1 MQVSDSRTVAAAAAK
16 QQPDAVFWQETHDA
30 WERYLTQRFMDPMPY
45 ALFQYA
51 ADLSLGTD

>member
-1 MQVSDSRTVAAAAAK
+1 MSDSRTVAAAAAK